1 MLGASL
7 FGLFVG
13 AVPGLTATMATALL
27 VPVTFFM
34 APIPAI
40 AAIVTATAMAIFSGD
55 IPGCLL
61 RMPGTP
67 ASAAYTDEAYAM
79 TKKGQAELA
88 LGAGLVFSA
97 VGGLFGTAV
106 LMVSAPALAEFALK
120 FSSFEYFWLVL
131 MGLTCAVFISTDTPL
146 KGLTTLFIG
155 LLIAG
160 VGLNNP
166 AAFPRFTFGSTEL
179 LGGIGLIPLMIGMFA
194 VSEIIRYMVSTEGEA
209 LIVDKPIGNVF
220 KGMWGLAVKYP
231 KQILRGS
238 ALGTLI
244 GALPGAGADIAAW
257 MSYAMSKKFS
267 KEPEK
272 FGTGHVE
279 GIVES
284 GSANNSALAGA
295 WIPALVFG
303 IPGDS
308 ITAIVI
314 GVLYMKNMNPGP
326 TLFTTNPENIYAVY
340 LLFIVANLIMLPLG
354 WLCIKVAKR
363 ILRVPRDI
371 LMPVILLFC
380 IVGAFAIN
388 NTAFD
393 VGIMLVAGL
402 VAWLLEE
409 NGFPITPLILG
420 VVLGGM
426 LEENFVSSM
435 IKADGNLLGFFAR
448 PIAAGARR
456 ADDRDLVLAAAAAAP
471 RCRSAAATR
480 ALSSPARRAA
490 DRCRAA
496 RRRFRR
502 AAAADAHNRRHAHS
516 HAVDSRYAWRPPRR
530 RARADDDRQRARCTS
545 SPSSCRACRP
555 SSAAR
560 APTRRCRTRC

>member
-1 MLGASL
+1 MSAAWMQAFGMVLEPYNLFVMLAASL

-55 IPGCLL
+55 IPGCLM

-79 TKKGQAELA
+79 SRKGEAEVA

-106 LMVSAPALAEFALK
+106 LMLLAPTLAEFALK

-131 MGLTCAVFISTDTPL
+131 LGLTCAVFITSDRPL
-146 KGLTTLFIG
+146 KGFVSLMLG
-155 LLIAG
+155 LLVAS

-166 AAFPRFTFGSTEL
+166 AAIPRFTFGNAEM
-179 LGGIGLIPLMIGMFA
+179 LGGIGMIPMMIGMFA
-194 VSEIIRYMVSTEGEA
+194 ISEIIRYAVDMNPQL
-209 LIVDKPIGNVF
+209 LIIDKPLGNVF
-220 KGMWGLAVKYP
+220 KGMWGLAKKYP
-231 KQILRGS
+231 LQILRGS
-238 ALGTLI
+238 ALGTVV

-257 MSYAMSKKFS
+257 MSYAMSKKLS

-326 TLFTTNPENIYAVY
+326 SLFTNNPQNIYAVY
-340 LLFIVANLIMLPLG
+340 LLFIIANLIMLPLG
-354 WLCIKVAKR
+354 WWCIKVSKQ
-363 ILRVPRDI
+363 ILRVPRSV
-371 LMPVILLFC
+371 LMPVIMLFC
-380 IVGAFAIN
+380 VVGSFAIN

-393 VGIMLVAGL
+393 ITVMLIAGVVAF
-402 VAWLLEE
+402 VLEE
-409 NGFPITPLILG
+409 NEFPIAPAILG

-426 LEENFVSSM
+426 LEENLVSSM
-435 IKADGNLLGFFAR
+435 IKSDGN
-448 PIAAGARR
+448 
-456 ADDRDLVLAAAAAAP
+456 VLAFFQRP
-471 RCRSAAATR
+471 VAATLGVMTVLVWFAPLLLKR
-480 ALSSPARRAA
+480 LRRIE
-490 DRCRAA
+490 
-496 RRRFRR
+496 
-502 AAAADAHNRRHAHS
+502 
-516 HAVDSRYAWRPPRR
+516 PQPG
-530 RARADDDRQRARCTS
+530 
-545 SPSSCRACRP
+545 
-555 SSAAR
+555 
-560 APTRRCRTRC
+560 

>member
-1 MLGASL
+1 MWPALVQAFGMVFEPVTLMAIVGASL

-34 APIPAI
+34 PPIPAI
-40 AAIVTATAMAIFSGD
+40 ATMVTATAMAIFSGD

-61 RMPGTP
+61 RIPGTP

-79 TKKGQAELA
+79 TRKGEAEVA

-97 VGGLFGTAV
+97 VGGLFGTIV
-106 LMVSAPALAEFALK
+106 LIVAAPALAEFALN

-131 MGLTCAVFISTDTPL
+131 LGLTCAIFITTDSPL
-146 KGLTTLFIG
+146 KGVVTLMLG
-155 LLIAG
+155 LLVAC
-160 VGLNNP
+160 VGLGNP
-166 AAFPRFTFGSTEL
+166 AGYPRFTFGNAEMT
-179 LGGIGLIPLMIGMFA
+179 GGIGMIPMMIGMFA
-194 VSEIIRYMVSTEGEA
+194 ISELIRYV
-209 LIVDKPIGNVF
+209 VDTSPPAELVVEKVGNVM
-220 KGMWGLAVKYP
+220 KGQWALAKKYP
-231 KQILRGS
+231 LQILRGS
-238 ALGTLI
+238 TLGTAV

-326 TLFTTNPENIYAVY
+326 TLFTTNPQNIYAVFI
-340 LLFIVANLIMLPLG
+340 LFILANLIMIPLG
-354 WLCIKVAKR
+354 ILCIKVAKR
-363 ILRVPRDI
+363 ILRVPRNV
-371 LMPVILLFC
+371 LMPLILLFC
-380 IVGAFAIN
+380 IVGTFAIN
-388 NTAFD
+388 NSTFAIS
-393 VGIMLVAGL
+393 VMLVAGI
-402 VAWLLEE
+402 VAYVLEA
-409 NGFPITPLILG
+409 NKFPIAPAILG

-426 LEENFVSSM
+426 LEENFITSM
-435 IKADGNLLGFFAR
+435 IKSNGSLSAFFGR
-448 PIAAGARR
+448 PIAAALAVITILVWVAPGVLRLARARR
-456 ADDRDLVLAAAAAAP
+456 LAV
-471 RCRSAAATR
+471 S
-480 ALSSPARRAA
+480 
-490 DRCRAA
+490 
-496 RRRFRR
+496 
-502 AAAADAHNRRHAHS
+502 
-516 HAVDSRYAWRPPRR
+516 
-530 RARADDDRQRARCTS
+530 
-545 SPSSCRACRP
+545 
-555 SSAAR
+555 
-560 APTRRCRTRC
+560 